1 VKFALLDPGTGA
13 RTLSGLAERVGQPD
27 AGVTIRRGD
36 HKQQLR
42 PDDPSHHGVVAVLLD
57 ALTADEHDSVAGIG
71 HRVVHGAHLFARS
84 VRIDEQVMSRL
95 RELVSLAPLHMPAN
109 LSGVEAAQAAF
120 PHLPQVAVFDTAFH
134 QTMPPVAYRY
144 AVPEEWYT
152 EHHVRRYGF
161 HGTSHRYVSAR
172 AAELLDRPL
181 DELKMI
187 TLHLGNG
194 CSAAA
199 IAHGACID
207 TTMGLTPL
215 EGLVMGTR
223 SGDIDPGALG
233 YVGER
238 LGLDLAGVLDVL
250 NTESGLLGL
259 SGRSND
265 MRTLEED
272 DSPQAA
278 FAIDV
283 FCYRLAKTVGAY
295 AVALGGL
302 DALVFTGGIGE
313 HSPIVRA
320 AVLDR
325 LGVLGLAIDE
335 TANEGLVRGDAGRVS
350 RGEQPVALVV
360 PTDEERMIGADTLEL
375 AS

>member
-1 VKFALLDPGTGA
+1 
-13 RTLSGLAERVGQPD
+13 
-27 AGVTIRRGD
+27 
-36 HKQQLR
+36 
-42 PDDPSHHGVVAVLLD
+42 
-57 ALTADEHDSVAGIG
+57 
-71 HRVVHGAHLFARS
+71 
-84 VRIDEQVMSRL
+84 
-95 RELVSLAPLHMPAN
+95 
-109 LSGVEAAQAAF
+109 
-120 PHLPQVAVFDTAFH
+120 
-134 QTMPPVAYRY
+134 
-144 AVPEEWYT
+144 
-152 EHHVRRYGF
+152 
-161 HGTSHRYVSAR
+161 
-172 AAELLDRPL
+172 
-181 DELKMI
+181 MI

-223 SGDIDPGALG
+223 SGDIDPGVLG

-250 NTESGLLGL
+250 NTRSGLLGL
-259 SGRSND
+259 SGSSND

-272 DSPQAA
+272 DSPAA
-278 FAIDV
+278 KLAIDV

-302 DALVFTGGIGE
+302 DVLVFTGGIGE

-325 LGVLGLAIDE
+325 LGVLGLSIDAG
-335 TANEGLVRGDAGRVS
+335 ANEALVRGDAGRVS